1 MDCSAFNSDFDD
13 VMGMRGDAY
22 LSRLQGDF
30 LKGGRLYAVSSSE
43 TSRTFTDGWV
53 VGTNRET
60 GAYETFSY
68 DNGADFCKRLATTYL
83 HNDFPQGLTNMEN
96 HVIVGRELITEI
108 QKQHAALPENEC
120 ETALTN
126 APFLTSGYCPVIEEE
141 PIIDPSQFDM
151 PTPTYQRRL

>member
-30 LKGGRLYAVSSSE
+30 LKGGRLYAVSPSE

-53 VGTNRET
+53 AGTNRET

-68 DNGADFCKRLATTYL
+68 DNGADFCKRLATTYW

-96 HVIVGRELITEI
+96 HVVVGRDLINEI
-108 QKQHAALPENEC
+108 QEQYAALPENER

-151 PTPTYQRRL
+151 PTPTHQRRL